1 MKSQNNSIN
10 VFGNVSLDT
19 FFNFSSAIIIFLFCP
34 RMSPLNHRFQEV
46 KKKRTFTRTN
56 ESNKTKQ
63 KIYKQLT
70 FFWPLFLFR
79 FFNCRIVLDADKIV
93 S

>member
-46 KKKRTFTRTN
+46 KKSEHLQEQMKVIKQ
-56 ESNKTKQ
+56 NKKS
-63 KIYKQLT
+63 I
-70 FFWPLFLFR
+70 
-79 FFNCRIVLDADKIV
+79 NN
-93 S
+93 